1 MYQNLK
7 NGYFWVRLCTI
18 LVFSCRYLFV
28 ILFFQFQ
35 FYLLPFLVSLDS
47 IFFME
52 FLIKNKFCDFNFIN
66 LFYAT
71 YHCSIPL
78 ENRKAE
84 VFLCFQCVKKG
95 TSGMR
100 HSFSH
105 KGLMKGGT
113 AHTWWQGKTKI

>member
-35 FYLLPFLVSLDS
+35 FYLLPFHVSLDS

-95 TSGMR
+95 TSSMR